1 MVTLSLAR
9 NKLRETHKAT
19 KSRFLRDLSGIE
31 SDKTISMFFVETETF
46 LKRER
51 KQNQHLILK
60 VRRRQQQQ
68 VSYFRIFIRQDFV
81 WRYFVSIKQRV
92 VRLSD
97 RRSLLIMTRDSPQLL
112 IVCGSGMKMS

>member
-51 KQNQHLILK
+51 ETKSAFNFKSAAAAATSFL
-60 VRRRQQQQ
+60 
-68 VSYFRIFIRQDFV
+68 FQDF
-81 WRYFVSIKQRV
+81 YQ
-92 VRLSD
+92 
-97 RRSLLIMTRDSPQLL
+97 TRFCLEIL
-112 IVCGSGMKMS
+112 FK